1 MERTLKRRPSLSAQ
15 DSRPLWLKLYATL
28 CGWQRNRHTR
38 RHLAHLDSRQLA
50 DAGISEAQRQVEL
63 EKPFWR

>member
-1 MERTLKRRPSLSAQ
+1 MEHTLKRSPPQSVQTA
-15 DSRPLWLKLYATL
+15 RPLWLKLYAAL

-38 RHLAHLDSRQLA
+38 GHLARLDSRQLA
-50 DAGISEAQRQVEL
+50 DAGISEAQRQIEL